1 MKTAWRAWLVLCAAL
16 SAPLARA
23 EAPPILSAQG
33 TVQAAFAPWDD
44 IDTLLID
51 SLAQARQQVL
61 VQAYLLTSKKISAAL
76 IAAKRRG
83 LDVQVLLDARQ
94 LERVSSS
101 SAPGLAGAGVTVW
114 VEHDFQNAHNKVVIL
129 DPALPTATVI
139 TGSFNFTW
147 TAQHRNAENVLI
159 VRGNP
164 LLARR
169 YAENWER
176 HRRQAKAYKP

>member
-1 MKTAWRAWLVLCAAL
+1 M
-16 SAPLARA
+16 SAPLACA

-44 IDTLLID
+44 IDALLID

-83 LDVQVLLDARQ
+83 LNVQVLLDARQ

-101 SAPGLAGAGVTVW
+101 SAPALAGAGVSVW
-114 VEHDFQNAHNKVVIL
+114 VEH
-129 DPALPTATVI
+129 
-139 TGSFNFTW
+139 
-147 TAQHRNAENVLI
+147 
-159 VRGNP
+159 
-164 LLARR
+164 
-169 YAENWER
+169 
-176 HRRQAKAYKP
+176 